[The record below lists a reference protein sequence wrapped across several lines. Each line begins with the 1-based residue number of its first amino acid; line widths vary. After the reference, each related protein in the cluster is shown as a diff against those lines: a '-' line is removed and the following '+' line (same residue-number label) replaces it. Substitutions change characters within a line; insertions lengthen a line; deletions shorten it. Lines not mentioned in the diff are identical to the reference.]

1 MNIRQADSE
10 LLNKKEKKRKLSAET
25 APSPLIILPTEIWLM
40 IFLKISLSDII
51 MAYSTNKM
59 FRSFGINFE
68 LGERTTPRLYDS
80 KDFEIRTREKTLR
93 KKALISLSARASE
106 NFETK
111 TLIWLKENHVRW
123 QNTVV
128 PSASFAGSITFLS
141 QIDVS
146 VLLRECENGR
156 MAATLNG
163 HVEVLDWFARNVS
176 NMGVHKRPWKLA
188 LLGIA
193 QRVCSA
199 KMHVLNDKNIERYA
213 TRNGH
218 LGILKWMYAH
228 NKGLLLWDLDHE
240 ACKYGHLHILK
251 WLVSKNILRGNDPF
265 IATSASANGRLDILK
280 WVYENKLRWSK
291 DVWLGAFGNGHF
303 HILDWALE
311 IENPLFEIVS
321 NAGPLGWSKSTC
333 NPYYYIKNIGC

>member
-10 LLNKKEKKRKLSAET
+10 LSSKKEKKRKLSAKTE
-25 APSPLIILPTEIWLM
+25 PSLLITLPTEIWLT
-40 IFLKISLSDII
+40 IFLKISLSDGI

-68 LGERTTPRLYDS
+68 LGGRTTPRLYDS

-93 KKALISLSARASE
+93 KKALIALSERASE

-111 TLIWLKENHVRW
+111 TLTWLKENHVRW

-128 PSASFAGSITFLS
+128 TSASFAGNIAFLS

-146 VLLRECENGR
+146 MLLWKCENGR

-176 NMGVHKRPWKLA
+176 NMGVHKRPWGLA
-188 LLGIA
+188 LLNPAKLIA
-193 QRVCSA
+193 A
-199 KMHVLNDKNIERYA
+199 KMHVLNDTNIERCA
-213 TRNGH
+213 TQNGH

-228 NKGLLLWDLDHE
+228 NKGLLLWDVDLE

-251 WLVSKNILRGNDPF
+251 WLVSKNIPCSNPL
-265 IATSASANGRLDILK
+265 IAISASMNGRLDILK

-311 IENPLFEIVS
+311 IENPLFEIAS